1 MNNSTISKYTFGLFL
16 IGFMASNV
24 FATLN
29 NVTKNVI
36 NGNKPAIY
44 QVTNPTQAH
53 TLTVRVTKD
62 EAGTDAA
69 GEETIKVDNYIHIK
83 YKLQDVDGDKDNTN
97 SSVILPTLKVFINGP
112 KIEEGK
118 TVYEWRE
125 VTLDKAPKFKI
136 ENGIAIITFQIDSKF
151 VGATKIG
158 FKLLERTQ
166 YGVPYVNNWLN
177 VTDILSI
184 KDPYVRTAI
193 ASNGNVD
200 KSGPNLKELRDEVD
214 KVNHEFGPGDPYK
227 SNGTYPVESKLVKA
241 GIFKYDAQGN
251 LDTKVN
257 YAPTTPVANPPTPK
271 YGDKFGVVVWLD
283 DKNENDLPD
292 DNEMIFTENYNYAW
306 YLVGTYEGVKAE
318 DDPLTSVQGISSDSR
333 SIQLGSTSGK
343 DHNKIYATQQN
354 GYKAG
359 AQGYN
364 LSVEARSKVQ

>member
-1 MNNSTISKYTFGLFL
+1 MKNSAISKFILGLFL
-16 IGFMASNV
+16 IGFMTSSV
-24 FATLN
+24 FAALN

-36 NGNKPAIY
+36 NGNKPVIY

-62 EAGTDAA
+62 EVGTDAA
-69 GEETIKVDNYIHIK
+69 GSETIKVDNYIHIK
-83 YKLQDVDGDKDNTN
+83 YKLQDEDGDKDNTN
-97 SSVILPTLKVFINGP
+97 SSVIVPTLKVFINGP

-125 VTLDKAPKFKI
+125 VTLDKTPKFKI

-257 YAPTTPVANPPTPK
+257 YAPTKPVANPPTPK

-306 YLVGTYEGVKAE
+306 YLVGTYEAVKAE
-318 DDPLTSVQGISSDSR
+318 DDPLTSAQGVSSDSR

-343 DHNKIYATQQN
+343 DHNKIYATLQN